1 MKSSNVD
8 YLMLSSQE
16 QKEREVETLL
26 LSNYAST
33 IRLHRLSVHIEDL
46 STNDIKKSTT
56 TGFQK
61 GEA

>member
-1 MKSSNVD
+1 
-8 YLMLSSQE
+8 MLSSQE